1 MADKTKLVA
10 LKRISYGN
18 GLYYPGNELPIVATE
33 LSDEWV
39 KSGAAAWVEEQPER
53 TPLKAKPVTA
63 QLGDEGVNVINA
75 ESEITL
81 TGRVP
86 VTEARKKPPA
96 KRQTRKKKIVE

>member
-1 MADKTKLVA
+1 MAEKNKLVA

-18 GLYYPGNELPIVATE
+18 GLYYPGNELPIVATA

-53 TPLKAKPVTA
+53 ALKARPMTA

-75 ESEITL
+75 EAEITL

-86 VTEARKKPPA
+86 VTETRKKPPA
-96 KRQTRKKKIVE
+96 KKQTRKKKIVE

>member
-1 MADKTKLVA
+1 M
-10 LKRISYGN
+10 
-18 GLYYPGNELPIVATE
+18 PIVATA
-33 LSDEWV
+33 LSDVWV

-53 TPLKAKPVTA
+53 ALKAKPMTA

-96 KRQTRKKKIVE
+96 KKQTRKKKIVE

>member
-1 MADKTKLVA
+1 MADKIKLVA

-53 TPLKAKPVTA
+53 ALKARPMTA
-63 QLGDEGVNVINA
+63 QMGDEGVNVVNA
-75 ESEITL
+75 ETELTL

-86 VTEARKKPPA
+86 ATEARKKPPA